1 MKFYNIQNVSDDK
14 VIIDI
19 DGVIG
24 VWWDGSDES
33 KNTKQQIRN
42 FLNEINSN
50 VNTILVRIAS
60 LGGSVDHGL
69 MIYDALK
76 QHDASIEVEVYGMT
90 ASAATVIS
98 QAADP
103 GKLKM
108 SKNAMFL
115 IHEAWLMA
123 VANKTE
129 MKNTIE
135 TLETIDGI
143 LADIYVERS
152 GKELSEITELMA
164 SDNGNGKWLNADTAK
179 EYGLID
185 EIIQA
190 KEEDNAANTYKF
202 AAFGG
207 KIPMPKIELPENNN
221 VEEENSMEDKLFT
234 VAEMEAA
241 KKEVIENITKHLN
254 WIDKAENST
263 ILENIK
269 SGANYADCVEKYAEE
284 KISRMENANRQAD
297 LTPENI
303 EHIDAADQLETRGD
317 NIEDKADDVYNY
329 MKETGYLK

>member
-1 MKFYNIQNVSDDK
+1 MDKFYNIQNVSDDK

-42 FLNEINSN
+42 FLNEIDSN
-50 VNTILVRIAS
+50 VKTILVRIAS

-76 QHDASIEVEVYGMT
+76 QHSASIEVEVYGMT

-123 VANKTE
+123 IANKTE

-135 TLETIDGI
+135 TLEIIDEI
-143 LADIYVERS
+143 LANIYVERS
-152 GKELSEITELMA
+152 GKDLNEIKELMA
-164 SDNGNGKWLNADTAK
+164 ADNGNGKWLNAETAK
-179 EYGLID
+179 DYGLID

-190 KEEDNAANTYKF
+190 KEKEDDTNNYKF

-207 KIPMPKIELPENNN
+207 KIPMPEIEIPNINNEGGKPM
-221 VEEENSMEDKLFT
+221 EEKLFT
-234 VAEMEAA
+234 MQEMEAA
-241 KKEVIENITKHLN
+241 KKEVVENITKHLN
-254 WIDKAENST
+254 WIDKADNAT
-263 ILENIK
+263 VIENIK
-269 SGANYADCVEKYAEE
+269 NGVDYADCVEKYAEE
-284 KISRMENANRQAD
+284 KISKVENAERQAEM
-297 LTPENI
+297 TPENL
-303 EHIDAADQLETRGD
+303 EHTNAAEGIDKNGDETPSNVYD
-317 NIEDKADDVYNY
+317 FMKAN
-329 MKETGYLK
+329 GYK